1 MQLHPPR
8 SRPNPASVIV
18 IGGHPRHPYLLDPSG
33 VFHRASQSP
42 DTLRATT
49 PKTLRASARSTADP
63 TTMLSKLSTRPVRL
77 ATPPGQIAP
86 PWPPLQP
93 SGQQSL

>member
-8 SRPNPASVIV
+8 SRPNPALVIV
-18 IGGHPRHPYLLDPSG
+18 IGGNTRHPHSLNPSG

-42 DTLRATT
+42 DALRATT
-49 PKTLRASARSTADP
+49 PKTLRASARSTAAP
-63 TTMLSKLSTRPVRL
+63 TTMLSKLGTRPVRL
-77 ATPPGQIAP
+77 ATPLGQIAT